1 MSEPRLIRLVPTGEL
16 IKGVEVCE
24 PEEVVGLNE
33 QRIVELWRE
42 HQEVIG
48 FARALE
54 REHGIGRR
62 FDA

>member
-1 MSEPRLIRLVPTGEL
+1 MNAARLIRLVPTGEVCQG
-16 IKGVEVCE
+16 IEVCE
-24 PEEVVGLNE
+24 PEEVMQLPE
-33 QRIVELWRE
+33 QRIVEIWRQ

-62 FDA
+62 YDA